1 MNVPALSPQTWESP
15 MPEPTVPDLR
25 TAAEPPPVVTYTNWR
40 GEMAERRII
49 PQRLWYGAT
58 DWHPTPGW
66 LLDAFDVDRSAM
78 RSFSLD
84 GLAEDTS
91 LTLASGSAPDPQGAD
106 EPSEALFMGAVSLPG
121 GGVPD
126 EPGDDDLT
134 AENRKLREALADAA
148 RDFGKERAKRFEIA
162 AELRDALA
170 EVERLRAAAPRSED
184 GGWLKACI
192 ADELDDYLPDAVAYQ
207 WADPIAREV
216 VHRLPHVFAGQLTAA
231 AIADAI
237 DEAQRLCAGDHQA
250 LDAEHLA
257 ALAAGVAQLL
267 RAGSPPPTPAPT
279 REQVAEVIAGNIGRD
294 CDDVNAAADAVMA
307 LWSAEPAP
315 PLWTGTMESLRRTF
329 PDLIGLPPGTAV
341 EIREVPR

>member
-1 MNVPALSPQTWESP
+1 
-15 MPEPTVPDLR
+15 MPEPIVPDLR

-106 EPSEALFMGAVSLPG
+106 EPLVLSDEDAELNAATLAQFSAPRAAT

-134 AENRKLREALADAA
+134 ELREHVQRYRSFRSQEGDGNGPLLRWMESRDALALAA
-148 RDFGKERAKRFEIA
+148 PG
-162 AELRDALA
+162 LLA
-170 EVERLRAAAPRSED
+170 EVERLRAAAGSQRRRRDATAVDRRHGHD
-184 GGWLKACI
+184 GDLGLQTDLT
-192 ADELDDYLPDAVAYQ
+192 DESWFDCP
-207 WADPIAREV
+207 
-216 VHRLPHVFAGQLTAA
+216 G
-231 AIADAI
+231 
-237 DEAQRLCAGDHQA
+237 
-250 LDAEHLA
+250 
-257 ALAAGVAQLL
+257 
-267 RAGSPPPTPAPT
+267 GSL
-279 REQVAEVIAGNIGRD
+279 VIP
-294 CDDVNAAADAVMA
+294 V
-307 LWSAEPAP
+307 
-315 PLWTGTMESLRRTF
+315 
-329 PDLIGLPPGTAV
+329 PPGTAV
-341 EIREVPR
+341 EVREARP